1 MSSSGDRAIYNDNI
15 ENEVPTKP
23 FINKEKQII
32 YDLNQGVYSGSQ
44 IQFSTAS
51 LQSGSGKWIDFQNS
65 YIEIPFTYAMK
76 SSVDYP
82 TNRANQYMMGLKNGS
97 IQLVDSIVL
106 QYNGTQIAQQSAFTN
121 IQRTFRILNEF
132 TLEDFKTWGPSTFV
146 STDNTLSSRYS
157 AGASAGGDGVS
168 NNTISTP
175 TGQTPAILQA
185 NTLETNYGFEERI
198 KFVQNASAAV
208 NGFSAMTP
216 SDLAYKGQSYYTT
229 SPSPA
234 TPGAAANVYV
244 WQCLLTLRLKDL
256 HDFFNHI
263 PLIKGGRIDLIINF
277 NSANGTITTGAN
289 SLVNTS
295 YSQTAGRSNPVMMA
309 SAAAAGSG
317 LPAQPNSDVAAGVIT
332 WGCGINGVSGVPLLA
347 GLQSPFFQN
356 CRWYVDIYEMNSE
369 YESQLIAANPTKTI
383 YYNDFYTYT
392 SITNVSGSTQSVLSA
407 GVKNPKYLIMVP
419 VYNSV
424 QYTTAGLVAPQ
435 QNIFD
440 SFPGTLGGAPN
451 TGITNLQVFVG
462 GKNLFPLISQYSW
475 QNYLD
480 EVSTLYGVNGGKSIM
495 TSGMLSYRQ
504 WVNNPIYVADL
515 GRRLPAD
522 DASSKSI
529 SVSFTVSGK
538 SPQNAATAA
547 ALDFICFVV
556 YGRSATFNMLNG
568 NLVDAQ

>member
-76 SSVDYP
+76 SDADIS
-82 TNRANQYMMGLKNGS
+82 AISNQYMMGLKNGS

-121 IQRTFRILNEF
+121 IQRNFRILNEF

-146 STDNTLSSRYS
+146 STDNVLSSRYS
-157 AGASAGGDGVS
+157 AGASPYGDGVS
-168 NNTISTP
+168 NNTVSMP
-175 TGQTPAILQA
+175 TGQTPTLLRT
-185 NTLETNYGFEERI
+185 NTFETNYGYEERL
-198 KFVQNASAAV
+198 KFVQNGASAV
-208 NGFSAMTP
+208 NGFSAMAP
-216 SDLAYKGQSYYTT
+216 SDLAYKGQSYYAETT
-229 SPSPA
+229 
-234 TPGAAANVYV
+234 GAAAAKVYV

-277 NSANGTITTGAN
+277 NSANGSITTAAGPPIT
-289 SLVNTS
+289 LVNGS
-295 YSQTAGRSNPVMMA
+295 YSQTAGRSNPVMMS
-309 SAAAAGSG
+309 SAVATGGTVPYPSQPLAGVSG
-317 LPAQPNSDVAAGVIT
+317 LIT
-332 WGCGINGVSGVPLLA
+332 WGCGINGVSGVPVLA

-356 CRWYVDIYEMNSE
+356 CRWYVDVYEMNSE

-392 SITNVSGSTQSVLSA
+392 SITNVSGSTQAVLSA

-419 VYNSV
+419 VINSV
-424 QYTTAGLVAPQ
+424 QYTTAGLVTPQ

-451 TGITNLQVFVG
+451 VGITNLQVFVG

-504 WVNNPIYVADL
+504 WVNNPVYVADL